1 MKNRTF
7 SVEGFEDKVEEII
20 QKREQ
25 KDKNVENRCQ
35 KIRGPILE
43 VLGLYNRSSEKWRG
57 RNHNP
62 NHNEKNNPKEFSRTE
77 GHKFL
82 Y

>member
-25 KDKNVENRCQ
+25 KDKNVENRC
-35 KIRGPILE
+35 
-43 VLGLYNRSSEKWRG
+43 
-57 RNHNP
+57 
-62 NHNEKNNPKEFSRTE
+62 
-77 GHKFL
+77 
-82 Y
+82 